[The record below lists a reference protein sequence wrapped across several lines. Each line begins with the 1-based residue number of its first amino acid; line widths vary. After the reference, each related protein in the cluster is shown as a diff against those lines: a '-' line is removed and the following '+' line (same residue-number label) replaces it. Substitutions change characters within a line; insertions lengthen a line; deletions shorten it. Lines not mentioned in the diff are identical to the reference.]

1 MARDGENL
9 YCRGRI
15 WYFKFRGAD
24 GKYHERSTGTAKKM
38 EARAFRDEALAR
50 FRNGQLPTEMAKWT
64 LGARS
69 KRGSRRRIPTAG
81 RPGCSGRVSVAPGPT
96 HRPG

>member
-69 KRGSRRRIPTAG
+69 KRGLSGGELPCRNRRGSKLPA
-81 RPGCSGRVSVAPGPT
+81 
-96 HRPG
+96 